1 MLLTYAGQPIQPM
14 QKALT
19 QMNIQLPHGVSA
31 LTGVTGM
38 AIIRAILAGERAPV
52 TLARLRDYRC
62 QHSEETLAKALYG
75 QGREEHLFALA
86 QAVALYEV
94 SHQKMTECDRQ
105 IAAHLGTF
113 AENSGRQAPPARPK
127 RKPKRKRHQPAFD
140 VRGSLQRVPGVDLT
154 TIEGI
159 DDTTAFIVIREVG
172 LDMSRWPTV
181 KHCTS
186 WLGLWPHQR
195 VSGGKVLSRR
205 TKSCANRVATA
216 LRLGAACLHHS
227 QSAFGAFFRRMKAR
241 RGAPKAITATAHT

>member
-1 MLLTYAGQPIQPM
+1 M

-19 QMNIQLPHGVSA
+19 QMNIKLQHVVND

-62 QHSEETLAKALYG
+62 QHSEETLAKALDG
-75 QGREEHLFALA
+75 QWREEHLCALA
-86 QAVALYEV
+86 QAGALYEV
-94 SHQKMTECDRQ
+94 YHQTMLECARQ
-105 IAAHLGTF
+105 IEAHLGTF
-113 AENSGRQAPPARPK
+113 AEHSPSQAPPSQPK
-127 RKPKRKRHQPAFD
+127 RKPKRKRNQPTFD
-140 VRGSLQRVPGVDLT
+140 VRSSLHRVTGGDLT

-159 DDTTAFIVIREVG
+159 DDTTALIVLSAGG

-186 WLGLWPHQR
+186 WLGLCPHQR
-195 VSGGKVLSRR
+195 GAGGKVLSRR

-216 LRLGAACLHHS
+216 RRLGAACLHHS
-227 QSAFGAFFRRMKAR
+227 QSA
-241 RGAPKAITATAHT
+241 